1 MPYKGR
7 HIVLLILGVLF
18 FIEDNPVFS
27 QDQIKQKSSFSIQ
40 FIKSISSHADIFEPT
55 FIDAISDFVFGEQKK
70 SFIKPISI
78 FAQDSSMYWILDQGL
93 KNLVYINEEKEKF
106 ENINL
111 FEECPSLISIC
122 KVGKSKL
129 LFTDSKSNKIY
140 YYDYSTG
147 NQGVF
152 CAFEN
157 LNKPTGIAFSDK
169 SNEVWVVQTG
179 NHSILVLDRN
189 GAFVKNIGKR
199 GSGNEEF
206 NFPTHIWIDKDGN
219 VYIVD
224 SMNFRIQIFNSSGE
238 FISTF
243 GELGDATG
251 YFARPKGLS
260 TDSYGNIYVVDA
272 LFHNVQIFD
281 PNGKYLSNFGS
292 HGKNNGNFWL
302 PNGIFI
308 DSFDRIYIADSYNSR
323 IQLFQLVRNKNE
335 NN

>member
-1 MPYKGR
+1 
-7 HIVLLILGVLF
+7 
-18 FIEDNPVFS
+18 
-27 QDQIKQKSSFSIQ
+27 
-40 FIKSISSHADIFEPT
+40 
-55 FIDAISDFVFGEQKK
+55 
-70 SFIKPISI
+70 
-78 FAQDSSMYWILDQGL
+78 
-93 KNLVYINEEKEKF
+93 
-106 ENINL
+106 
-111 FEECPSLISIC
+111 
-122 KVGKSKL
+122 
-129 LFTDSKSNKIY
+129 
-140 YYDYSTG
+140 
-147 NQGVF
+147 
-152 CAFEN
+152 
-157 LNKPTGIAFSDK
+157 
-169 SNEVWVVQTG
+169 
-179 NHSILVLDRN
+179 
-189 GAFVKNIGKR
+189 
-199 GSGNEEF
+199 
-206 NFPTHIWIDKDGN
+206 
-219 VYIVD
+219 
-224 SMNFRIQIFNSSGE
+224 MNFRIQIFNSSGE